1 MNLSL
6 TSNAEENDKFQIS
19 TMQDLQA
26 KLPFLSISKT
36 WSIWYP
42 NPHTLIFMR
51 PGLDNNSISVD
62 TYLLVEFDLSVKAYH
77 RGEILQI
84 SRISV
89 SDTRHLEILL
99 DEIALLPTSENPKS
113 ESKSNDYCIASA
125 RDHIQQVIDNFRNK
139 SGSDNELHDS
149 PEVLRL
155 QFIICQLQNSLI
167 PKTRRRYNILTQILT
182 LKTHLISP
190 KCYKHLQ
197 GMSCLS
203 LPHFNTLEKLYSS
216 FGLENEF
223 FSFLRLSTQSFSSEQ
238 RHVIIQMDE
247 IHVRSDISYKGGKIF
262 GSSLDAADP
271 TRTVFAIMVSSLFK
285 KWSCIVRLLPCAS
298 VTAEKLFET
307 IKSCIVDVEHC
318 GLFVQIL
325 STDNYPLNVKLFKLF
340 SPNKKLETRVPHPC
354 DINRGLFL
362 TFDFVHILKT
372 IRNNWLNQSSDN
384 KLFSFPDFNCIS
396 IDKCDYPLK
405 TCHASFRDIRM
416 LYNSERDSLAKLA
429 PRLTMKSCYP

>member
-1 MNLSL
+1 
-6 TSNAEENDKFQIS
+6 
-19 TMQDLQA
+19 
-26 KLPFLSISKT
+26 
-36 WSIWYP
+36 
-42 NPHTLIFMR
+42 
-51 PGLDNNSISVD
+51 
-62 TYLLVEFDLSVKAYH
+62 
-77 RGEILQI
+77 
-84 SRISV
+84 
-89 SDTRHLEILL
+89 
-99 DEIALLPTSENPKS
+99 
-113 ESKSNDYCIASA
+113 
-125 RDHIQQVIDNFRNK
+125 
-139 SGSDNELHDS
+139 
-149 PEVLRL
+149 
-155 QFIICQLQNSLI
+155 
-167 PKTRRRYNILTQILT
+167 
-182 LKTHLISP
+182 
-190 KCYKHLQ
+190 
-197 GMSCLS
+197 MSCLS

>member
-1 MNLSL
+1 
-6 TSNAEENDKFQIS
+6 
-19 TMQDLQA
+19 
-26 KLPFLSISKT
+26 
-36 WSIWYP
+36 
-42 NPHTLIFMR
+42 
-51 PGLDNNSISVD
+51 
-62 TYLLVEFDLSVKAYH
+62 
-77 RGEILQI
+77 
-84 SRISV
+84 
-89 SDTRHLEILL
+89 
-99 DEIALLPTSENPKS
+99 
-113 ESKSNDYCIASA
+113 
-125 RDHIQQVIDNFRNK
+125 
-139 SGSDNELHDS
+139 
-149 PEVLRL
+149 
-155 QFIICQLQNSLI
+155 
-167 PKTRRRYNILTQILT
+167 
-182 LKTHLISP
+182 
-190 KCYKHLQ
+190 
-197 GMSCLS
+197 MSCLS

-354 DINRGLFL
+354 DINRSLFL

-372 IRNNWLNQSSDN
+372 IRNDWLNQSSDN
-384 KLFSFPDFNCIS
+384 KLSSSPDFICIS

-405 TCHASFRDIRM
+405 TSHASFRDIGM

-429 PRLTMKSCYP
+429 PRLTMKSCYPSILERQNVKLVLKVVHESTIAALTIQNEQRCPTFRNHTSDFVQILLSLWKIFNVNMPYKHVRLNDQLSTPLTFEDERYVFLTRVVYWLDAWQSLPENGGKLSKQTFTSFKHVCLVLPQITNFLTENCGYSYLLTSFLQTDPLEHHFGLYRMMSGANYHISYL